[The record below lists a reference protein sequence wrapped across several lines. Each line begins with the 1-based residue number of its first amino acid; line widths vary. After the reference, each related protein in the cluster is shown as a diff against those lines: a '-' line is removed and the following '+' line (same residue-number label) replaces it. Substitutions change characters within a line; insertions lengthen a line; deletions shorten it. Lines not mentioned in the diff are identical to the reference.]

1 MDLGH
6 VPFITVFEGVSI
18 GFLGDPPPDLIEM
31 QTVTILPCQLPTDPP
46 ILHWSVHVII
56 KNT

>member
-46 ILHWSVHVII
+46 ILH
-56 KNT
+56 